1 MKRYAALPI
10 ALCVASTAPAL
21 AQEGIEEYVFPP
33 EVVMQAQRQIDL
45 QGEQRDAITKVIRE
59 FQREQ
64 LELDWDLQDQ
74 TQRLT
79 ELMSPAKVD
88 EKAAMEQ
95 VARLMQ
101 AEERMKRA
109 HLRMLIRIKNLLT
122 EDQQMKLHKVMAQHR
137 RQEQVRHQKEL
148 RGLEL
153 DMTKREL
160 RERWFK
166 QMLLKQKR

>member
-1 MKRYAALPI
+1 MKRYAAVLI
-10 ALCVASTAPAL
+10 SLAVGSTVPAL
-21 AQEGIEEYVFPP
+21 AQEGIEEHVFPP
-33 EVVMQAQRQIDL
+33 EVVMQARRQIDL

-74 TQRLT
+74 TQKLT

-101 AEERMKRA
+101 AEEQMKRA

-122 EDQQMKLHKVMAQHR
+122 EDQQMKLHKVMAERHR
-137 RQEQVRHQKEL
+137 QGQVRHQKEL
-148 RGLEL
+148 HDLKL
-153 DMTKREL
+153 KMTKQEL
-160 RERWFK
+160 HE
-166 QMLLKQKR
+166 QHLKEKLPHE